1 MKFSELMKA
10 LGPEDLNYITKY
22 GEIKEYQ
29 DEYFYTINSQTS
41 DLMQEIKSKVSEKKP
56 MFPYLSDNKSLSD
69 IDKPI
74 KWDVLLSNKC
84 ETRSAKD
91 LIGEFY
97 RGNRD
102 PKSPFLDK
110 GHLVARE
117 FQKYI
122 CKTNKPIDNF
132 FYKNVSSNIAY
143 QFCDKNR
150 GNGKKRGQ
158 HQFEQAVMNC
168 FQKANDK
175 DSESKKVVVY
185 YEIEPIFLN
194 FDNKMS
200 SLNSD
205 DRIPIGT
212 RIFAFRETETS
223 DQVNNFISQSKKKD
237 EFKITLPYHVFIPNY
252 IEDYE
257 IEKGLKVSDI
267 VEEFRTFYA
276 GKIENISK
284 WYSNQN
290 TANTK

>member
-1 MKFSELMKA
+1 MKFSELIKN
-10 LGPEDLNYITKY
+10 LDFITKY

-29 DEYFYTINSQTS
+29 DEFFYTINPQNS

-56 MFPYLSDNKSLSD
+56 MFPYLSNGENLS
-69 IDKPI
+69 KVKRPI
-74 KWDVLLSNKC
+74 KWDVLLSNNC
-84 ETRSAKD
+84 QERLTED
-91 LIGEFY
+91 LIGRVY
-97 RGNRD
+97 PGNTD
-102 PKSPFLDK
+102 PKLPFLDK

-122 CKTNKPIDNF
+122 CKRNKPIDNF

-175 DSESKKVVVY
+175 DSESKKVLVY

-212 RIFAFRETETS
+212 RIFAFRNTDTS

-252 IEDYE
+252 IEDYDA
-257 IEKGLKVSDI
+257 EKDLDI
-267 VEEFRTFYA
+267 SKIREKFEDFYA
-276 GKIENISK
+276 GDEQAKCSLSK

>member
-1 MKFSELMKA
+1 MKFSELMKN
-10 LGPEDLNYITKY
+10 LDFITKY

-29 DEYFYTINSQTS
+29 DEYFYTINSRNS
-41 DLMQEIKSKVSEKKP
+41 DLMQEIKNKVSEKKP
-56 MFPYLSDNKSLSD
+56 MFPYLSNGENLSEV
-69 IDKPI
+69 KRPI
-74 KWDVLLSNKC
+74 KWNVLLSNKC
-84 ETRSAKD
+84 EERPAKD

-97 RGNRD
+97 DGNTT
-102 PKSPFLDK
+102 PKWPFLDK

-122 CKTNKPIDNF
+122 CGQNESTDNF

-168 FQKANDK
+168 FPKANDE
-175 DSESKKVVVY
+175 DSESKKVLVY

-194 FDNKMS
+194 T
-200 SLNSD
+200 D
-205 DRIPIGT
+205 DKIPIGT
-212 RIFAFRETETS
+212 RIFAFRDTDTS
-223 DQVNNFISQSKKKD
+223 DQLNNFISQSKKKD
-237 EFKITLPYHVFIPNY
+237 EFKITLPYHIFIPNY

-257 IEKGLKVSDI
+257 VEKGLKVSKI
-267 VEEFRTFYA
+267 AEKFRTFYA
-276 GKIENISK
+276 GDIENISK

-290 TANTK
+290 TSKNK

>member
-1 MKFSELMKA
+1 MKFSEFIKNL
-10 LGPEDLNYITKY
+10 DFITKY

-84 ETRSAKD
+84 ETRSAKE
-91 LIGEFY
+91 LIGKFY

-102 PKSPFLDK
+102 PKSSFLDK

-122 CKTNKPIDNF
+122 CGQNEPTDNF
-132 FYKNVSSNIAY
+132 FCKNVSSNIAY

-150 GNGKKRGQ
+150 GNGKERGQ
-158 HQFEQAVMNC
+158 HQFEQAVMNW
-168 FQKANDK
+168 FQKANDT
-175 DSESKKVVVY
+175 DSESKKVIVY
-185 YEIEPIFLN
+185 YEVEPIFRKSG
-194 FDNKMS
+194 DK
-200 SLNSD
+200 
-205 DRIPIGT
+205 IPIGT
-212 RIFAFRETETS
+212 RIFAFRETDTS

-252 IEDYE
+252 IEDFE
-257 IEKGLKVSDI
+257 VEK
-267 VEEFRTFYA
+267 
-276 GKIENISK
+276 
-284 WYSNQN
+284 
-290 TANTK
+290 

>member
-1 MKFSELMKA
+1 MKFSELMKN
-10 LGPEDLNYITKY
+10 LDFITKY

-29 DEYFYTINSQTS
+29 DEYFYIINSRNS
-41 DLMQEIKSKVSEKKP
+41 DLMQEIKSRVSEKKP
-56 MFPYLSDNKSLSD
+56 MFPYLSNGENLS
-69 IDKPI
+69 KVQRPI

-84 ETRSAKD
+84 EERSAKD
-91 LIGEFY
+91 LIGKFY
-97 RGNRD
+97 DGNTT
-102 PKSPFLDK
+102 PKLPFLDK

-122 CKTNKPIDNF
+122 CGQNESTDNF

-175 DSESKKVVVY
+175 DSESKKVIVY
-185 YEIEPIFLN
+185 YEVEPIFCKSG
-194 FDNKMS
+194 DK
-200 SLNSD
+200 
-205 DRIPIGT
+205 IPIGT
-212 RIFAFRETETS
+212 RIFAFRETDTS

-237 EFKITLPYHVFIPNY
+237 KFKITLPYHAFIPNY
-252 IEDYE
+252 MECKGVEKDSE
-257 IEKGLKVSDI
+257 IIKAFKK
-267 VEEFRTFYA
+267 FYA
-276 GKIENISK
+276 GDVENISK

-290 TANTK
+290 TAKTK